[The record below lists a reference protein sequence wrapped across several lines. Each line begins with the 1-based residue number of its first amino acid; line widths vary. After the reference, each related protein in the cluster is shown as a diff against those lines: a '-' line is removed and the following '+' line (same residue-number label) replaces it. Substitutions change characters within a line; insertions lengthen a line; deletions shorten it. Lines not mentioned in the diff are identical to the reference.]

1 MKRLCWLFILL
12 SFSAFSQEV
21 FFKGQDFLD
30 DIPPDH
36 LYLHGQGGQFDIY
49 RDFITKNAD
58 YDIYYTGGANDKTG
72 RNYHSSTAIKFAD
85 DSSKLVIPSVVT
97 RDIVNNKKGFTIS
110 GWFYVSDINSNSTI
124 AYIGTDDKA
133 KVDIFLSRQKI
144 LVRKRSNIDK
154 TQMMPMI
161 ETAFPLSY
169 ESYSPVEGDITNGYF
184 YLAITSDS
192 NSTRVYLSRPGGRL
206 YSQWFY
212 FSLVDN
218 ISRLDNIY
226 FGSNPSLKL
235 GFKPADAYSNIMIYK
250 RALSP
255 NETLN
260 AFYLQSPLYPGVSYR
275 FSNNNNLDLVPA
287 QSDNQNGNFD
297 EDGYYMWKKKEGG
310 NNGPL
315 SSTRWFIDS
324 RMKDSGKFIPVN
336 LRNARTGGYVYQ
348 KSSSNYYYQLLYPAE
363 NYGDRTLFYMEKLED
378 DPKSLY
384 SRHSQGNIKLWSAH
398 DPRYWLGSND
408 NYLYLD
414 DNEKNGRWSI
424 DSAIKV
430 YHGDDISLPVR
441 GDNVALRNLGDFSSD
456 DKGARTYLNLYS
468 GSSYYYAKLDKYS
481 VSNPN
486 ISHVMHFSL
495 RWLAPSDYGIYR
507 KYIFRGPAGDGL
519 LQPYYGRMDKSE
531 DDYVITYENKDKFY
545 WEVITIDTAKLDKKK
560 VGDRNFHAIRASNGY
575 GSFLLGRKDS
585 YCPGGTSTCYVLK
598 SGAGAYDSDGTPK
611 KDFLWIIDYI
621 RSN

>member
-1 MKRLCWLFILL
+1 MKWLYWLFIFL
-12 SFSAFSQEV
+12 SFPALSQEV
-21 FFKGQDFLD
+21 FFRGQEHLEDV
-30 DIPPDH
+30 PPDH
-36 LYLHGQGGQFDIY
+36 LYLHGQGSQFNMY
-49 RDFITKNAD
+49 GDFITKNAD
-58 YDIYYTGGANDKTG
+58 YNVKYTGSVYKKTG
-72 RNYHSSTAIKFAD
+72 RNYHDGTSIGFINESA
-85 DSSKLVIPSVVT
+85 KLVIPSAVT
-97 RDIVNNKKGFTIS
+97 RDIVNEKKGFTIS
-110 GWFYVSDINSNSTI
+110 GWFYASNIKEGRTI
-124 AYIGTDDKA
+124 AYIGSDDAA
-133 KVDIFLSRQKI
+133 KVDIFLYRQKI
-144 LVRKRSNIDK
+144 LIRKRSSIDK
-154 TQMMPMI
+154 SQMMPVI

-169 ESYSPVEGDITNGYF
+169 DDYSPVEGDITNGYF
-184 YLAITSDS
+184 YLAIASDDK
-192 NSTRVYLSRPGGRL
+192 STRVYLSRPGGRL
-206 YSQWFY
+206 YAQWFY
-212 FSLVDN
+212 FSLAEN

-226 FGSNPSLKL
+226 FGSNPNLVH
-235 GFKPADAYSNIMIYK
+235 GYKPMDAYSNIMIYK

-287 QSDNQNGNFD
+287 QSDNQNGKFD
-297 EDGYYMWKKKEGG
+297 EDGYYTWTKKEEGV
-310 NNGPL
+310 NAPL
-315 SSTRWFIDS
+315 SSTRWFVDS
-324 RMKDSGKFIPVN
+324 RMKGSGKFIPVN

-384 SRHSQGNIKLWSAH
+384 SRNAQGNIKLWSAH

-441 GDNVALRNLGDFSSD
+441 GYNVALRNLGGFSSD
-456 DKGARTYLNLYS
+456 EKGARTYLNMYS
-468 GSSYYYAKLDKYS
+468 GSSYYYAKLEKYS

-486 ISHVMHFSL
+486 ISHVMHFSF

-507 KYIFRGPAGDGL
+507 KYIFRGATGYGL
-519 LQPYYGRMDKSE
+519 LQPYYGQMDKSE
-531 DDYVITYENKDKFY
+531 DSYVITYKGKEDFY
-545 WEVITIDTAKLDKKK
+545 WEVITIGTDKLDKKK

-611 KDFLWIIDYI
+611 KDFLWVIDYI
-621 RSN
+621 KSN